1 MTHLTPQQFTD
12 AIDGALAPVHEQH
25 VQACEACR
33 IQVASLRSLAA
44 GVRAVGAPEPSPLFW
59 DHLSE
64 RVRAAT
70 SAEAIPAEPW
80 WHGMWN
86 PAMTIGLAVAT
97 MAVVFVVRST
107 PSRPAPIDERTQVAR
122 SGDAG
127 SAGDDESLAFVA
139 RVASTLDTEDL
150 HQAAQPTPD
159 GVDAALSQLNDEQR
173 AALVRLLRSKMGSG
187 E

>member
-1 MTHLTPQQFTD
+1 MTHLSPQQFAD
-12 AIDGALAPVHEQH
+12 AIEGALASIHKQH
-25 VQACEACR
+25 LKECEACR
-33 IQVASLRSLAA
+33 TQVASLRSLTTE
-44 GVRAVGAPEPSPLFW
+44 VRAVRAAEPSPLFW

-70 SAEAIPAEPW
+70 SAEPIPAEPW
-80 WHGMWN
+80 WRGVWN

-97 MAVVFVVRST
+97 MALVFVVRT
-107 PSRPAPIDERTQVAR
+107 GPARPAAIDELAQAR
-122 SGDAG
+122 G
-127 SAGDDESLAFVA
+127 SADVTAGVDDESFAFVA

-159 GVDAALSQLNDEQR
+159 GVDAALNQLNDEQR
-173 AALVRLLRSKMGSG
+173 AALVRLLQTKMGRG